1 MPIISI
7 NNLNISTTNKTLVS
21 DVSFSI
27 EKSEILALVGE
38 SGSGKT
44 ITALSIVDLLPKSL
58 SCHCETAKQSWQSQ
72 ANKTKEIAKNSTS
85 FCNDGLVRGKDVG
98 MIFQEP
104 MTSLNPLHTIG
115 KQIGEAIRIHQSLNK
130 YAINAKII
138 ELLNAVEL
146 GHFASRLNAYP
157 HQLSGGERQ
166 RVMIAMAIANNP
178 KLLIADEPTTALDVT
193 IQAQIL
199 KLLEKLKN
207 ELGMSVLL
215 ITHDLSIVRKIADRV
230 AIMQK
235 GKIVEIGRTLEIMNN
250 PKNDYTKKLLAS
262 EPKNNLQA
270 APENAPII
278 MECKNL
284 SVEITSNNG
293 ILAWKKS
300 YKNILTNINLSLKT
314 GSTLGIVG
322 ESGSGKT
329 TLALALLK
337 LIKSKGEILFLSE
350 RIDTKS
356 GNDLR
361 KLRKNMQVVFQ
372 DPYSSLNPRMTIA
385 EIISEGL
392 EVHEPNLTP
401 QECDQKVDDIL
412 QEVGLSPDMKLRYPH
427 EFSGGQRQRISIARA
442 LILKPKLIILDE
454 PTSALDIS
462 VQAQILDLLKD
473 LQQKYNLSYI
483 FISHDLRTIRAI
495 SHYIFVLQKG
505 LVVEQGVTREI
516 FNNPKQEYT
525 KTLLAAAM

>member
-7 NNLNISTTNKTLVS
+7 NNLNISTSNKTLVS
-21 DVSFSI
+21 DVSFDI

-44 ITALSIVDLLPKSL
+44 LTALSIVDLLPKSL
-58 SCHCETAKQSWQSQ
+58 KSNNNA
-72 ANKTKEIAKNSTS
+72 TKLI
-85 FCNDGLVRGKDVG
+85 RGKDVG

-115 KQIGEAIRIHQSLNK
+115 KQIGEAIKIHQSLNK
-130 YAINAKII
+130 SSINSKII

-235 GKIVEIGRTLEIMNN
+235 GRIVEIGKTIEIMNN
-250 PKNDYTKKLLAS
+250 PQNDYTKKLLAS

-270 APENAPII
+270 ISENAQII

-284 SVEITSNNG
+284 SVEIAGNNG
-293 ILAWKKS
+293 VLTWKKS
-300 YKNILTNINLSLKT
+300 YKNILSNINLSLKT
-314 GSTLGIVG
+314 GATLGIVG

-337 LIKSKGEILFLSE
+337 LIKSNGEILFLSE
-350 RIDTKS
+350 RIDKKH

-361 KLRKNMQVVFQ
+361 SLRKNMQIVFQ

-385 EIISEGL
+385 DIISEGL
-392 EVHEPNLTP
+392 EVHEPNLSK
-401 QECDQKVDDIL
+401 QECDQKVDAIL
-412 QEVGLSPDMKLRYPH
+412 QEVGLSSDMKLRYPH

-442 LILKPKLIILDE
+442 LILMPKLIILDE